1 MVQSS
6 DEIWMPE
13 NLVVGGVSIK
23 PILSVSN
30 LGTHFD
36 TKMNMGHHVDAVFQC
51 SAPLLDLP

>member
-1 MVQSS
+1 
-6 DEIWMPE
+6 MPE